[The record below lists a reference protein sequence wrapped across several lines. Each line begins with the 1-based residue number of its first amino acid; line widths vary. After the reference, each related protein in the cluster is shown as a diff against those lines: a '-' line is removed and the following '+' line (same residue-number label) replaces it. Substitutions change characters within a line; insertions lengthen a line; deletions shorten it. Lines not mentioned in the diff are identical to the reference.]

1 MIYVTGDLHADIRGR
16 EKLFRSFTKDDTLIV
31 LGDFSF
37 SWNFYT
43 EEEWDAYKF
52 PFTTLAVMGN
62 HENYSSIE
70 NFYPKVK
77 VFGGSAY
84 KFNQNTFYLVNGE
97 VYEIGGYRW
106 LCFGGALSFDWKD
119 RIPNVS
125 WWKQE
130 IPSKE
135 DYQRAL
141 KNAEK
146 HNVDFLIT
154 HDCSDTELKTM
165 FSHCMKLDDPVT
177 GMLESILKI
186 LAKESRFR
194 RHLFGHMHKN
204 IEHDFGSYK
213 ANCLYERTL
222 KLKEKQNRLS

>member
-1 MIYVTGDLHADIRGR
+1 MIYVTGDIHADLKKR
-16 EKLFRSFTKDDTLIV
+16 EQIFRRFTAEDVLIV
-31 LGDFSF
+31 LGDFSY
-37 SWNFYT
+37 SWDTCT
-43 EEEWDAYKF
+43 EAEWDTYKF
-52 PFTTLAVMGN
+52 PFITLAVMGN

-106 LCFGGALSFDWKD
+106 LCFGGALSPDWKD
-119 RIPNVS
+119 RIPYVS

-130 IPSKE
+130 VPSKE

-141 KNAEK
+141 KNA
-146 HNVDFLIT
+146 HDVDFLIT
-154 HDCSDTELKTM
+154 HACSNTELDTM
-165 FSHCMKLDDPVT
+165 FPVRYFDINDPT
-177 GMLESILKI
+177 SKMLEGIIKVLSQTK
-186 LAKESRFR
+186 RFR

-204 IEHDFGSYK
+204 IEHDFGTHK
-213 ANCLYERTL
+213 ANCLYERVL
-222 KLKEKQNRLS
+222 RLKERRRS